1 MSRELFGVEL
11 GLRILS
17 QNSMTGVCV
26 LQGSAAPGGSG
37 GFDDTAEVG
46 SIYLRTNGTIYQKI
60 TSGTGADKW
69 IRLANANDLLNLH
82 WRGDKVT
89 ALTST
94 AAPAED
100 GTIDLSSVHLGGDE
114 TPFLGASDFA
124 VGDCVLFGYG
134 GTEKIARITDITG
147 DVLTFT
153 LDPADANYPVAALVA
168 NDAFLVKYYLPDSPD
183 SQEATAL
190 VIYNGTD
197 YVKIA
202 DVNWDLATGI
212 NLSSSYAAATGNPAP
227 GDSVE
232 AAIQKLDGNLD
243 ALTSA
248 VGISQ
253 GASNMGAYT
262 NSFLTANQS
271 VKTNIQEISD
281 AIGLQ
286 PHAEGIITEASVD
299 ELLVDAYQAAEWFLT
314 ATLDSN
320 PAQRQTMSVAA
331 HHDGTALADASNIDD
346 TVYAK
351 LKVGTAFN
359 LTVKVDLN
367 GTGATQKMRLRI
379 AATAAVSVKVVRKA
393 AIKF

>member
-60 TSGTGADKW
+60 TSGTGSDKW

-124 VGDCVLFGYG
+124 VGDCILFGYG

-153 LDPADANYPVAALVA
+153 LDPLDANYPVAALA
-168 NDAFLVKYYLPDSPD
+168 TNDAFLVKYYLPDSPD

-248 VGISQ
+248 VGIAQ

-286 PHAEGIITEASVD
+286 PHAEGITTEASVD
-299 ELLVDAYQAAEWFLT
+299 ELLVDIYQAAEWFLT

-331 HHDGTALADASNIDD
+331 HHDGTTLADASNIDD
-346 TVYAK
+346 TVYSK